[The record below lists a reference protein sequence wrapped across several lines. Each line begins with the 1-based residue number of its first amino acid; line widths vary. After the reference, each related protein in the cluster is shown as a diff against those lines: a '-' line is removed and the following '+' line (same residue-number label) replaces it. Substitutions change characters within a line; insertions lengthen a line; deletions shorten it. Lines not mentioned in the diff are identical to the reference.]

1 MSIPCKALKCNWTH
15 DNASECSFFCWQA
28 RPCGCKMTS
37 EHGKASVL
45 PAYAVYAGRSVASS
59 EFRPYFFCWKEWI
72 SLWRFRLKLFASALC
87 SSTPF
92 FCRFR
97 MFLCR
102 IAHEDLCWIR
112 FWWAAPTR
120 VIRTRRG
127 RLFLFAFST
136 PYGVNRKPRRISF
149 FTDYAL
155 FEFTLGSGTQV
166 SFADSEHRM
175 RHNNKK

>member
-1 MSIPCKALKCNWTH
+1 MPPNVHFFVDKPDLAGVKWHRNTGKLRFCPHMLYMQAEALFH
-15 DNASECSFFCWQA
+15 
-28 RPCGCKMTS
+28 
-37 EHGKASVL
+37 
-45 PAYAVYAGRSVASS
+45 RSSDLILL
-59 EFRPYFFCWKEWI
+59 FCWKEWI
-72 SLWRFRLKLFASALC
+72 SLWWFRLKIFASALC

-136 PYGVNRKPRRISF
+136 PCSVNRKPRRISF
-149 FTDYAL
+149 LQTMPFS
-155 FEFTLGSGTQV
+155 TLYSEAAHRSVSPRANTECGTIIK
-166 SFADSEHRM
+166 
-175 RHNNKK
+175 NKGNR

>member
-1 MSIPCKALKCNWTH
+1 MPPNVHFFVDKSALAGVKWHRNTGKLR
-15 DNASECSFFCWQA
+15 FCPHTCVC
-28 RPCGCKMTS
+28 RPKRCFIGVPT
-37 EHGKASVL
+37 L
-45 PAYAVYAGRSVASS
+45 
-59 EFRPYFFCWKEWI
+59 FFCWKEWI
-72 SLWRFRLKLFASALC
+72 SLWRFRLKIFASALC

-136 PYGVNRKPRRISF
+136 PCGVNRKPRRISF
-149 FTDYAL
+149 FADYAL

-166 SFADSEHRM
+166 SFAESEHRM